1 MLASDKLADLRQY
14 FNTHECNR
22 QFNEKQFLSGKPL
35 PSNHVAILPN
45 HNLAYLEASKASQK
59 YGVQLYVYDNEV
71 LLTKIPDF
79 TLGHP
84 SFTNRHK
91 KHSGLNRITV
101 YYREPKLDT
110 KDLERHDQLQT
121 ISDII
126 ANEPS
131 DRAVE
136 AQIKSAF
143 GSNATDL
150 YEIIQDTRTE
160 LAELNP
166 EYRSMTTND
175 IRQHIIDVVMGK
187 ADRLTPNW
195 QKPKRLSTEQ
205 YNKHNANGI
214 VRCDNMKLARLECI
228 DRITL
233 TGKHDPNPDN
243 RPLKF
248 VGRWIKTGE
257 TYIKTIEKNGVK
269 RDIEM
274 PVKKFLKYKNL
285 DMIERPR
292 SVALCKHM
300 HKDASKRLG
309 FFAIDNYEPERDPHE
324 ELYGPKKHWNI
335 MERYTW
341 DPEMKVFPVD
351 SDQYKFKVEQFNNDQ
366 VETDLATW
374 SITYR
379 NWMGDTCS
387 VTRTAI
393 NAQSA
398 QDKAKRFFIETGQSG
413 EILDVEMADAD
424 TLSETTVDLHET
436 LFNDEYEESVEEY
449 LNTENEPF

>member
-22 QFNEKQFLSGKPL
+22 QFNEKQFLSGEPL
-35 PSNHVAILPN
+35 PDNHVAILPN

-59 YGVQLYVYDNEV
+59 YGVQLYVYGSEV
-71 LLTKIPDF
+71 LLTELPYCRKE
-79 TLGHP
+79 H
-84 SFTNRHK
+84 R
-91 KHSGLNRITV
+91 GLNRITV
-101 YYREPKLDT
+101 YYREPKLDA
-110 KDLERHDQLQT
+110 KDQERHDQLQT

-143 GSNATDL
+143 GTNATDL
-150 YEIIQDTRTE
+150 YEVIQATRTE

-166 EYRSMTTND
+166 EYRSMTNKD
-175 IRQHIIDVVMGK
+175 IKQHIIDVVMGK

-195 QKPKRLSTEQ
+195 QKPKRLPTEQ
-205 YNKHNANGI
+205 YNKHKQNGI

-243 RPLKF
+243 RPLKS
-248 VGRWIKTGE
+248 VGRWIQTGE
-257 TYIKTIEKNGVK
+257 TYIKTIEKDGVK
-269 RDIEM
+269 RNIQM
-274 PVKKFLKYKNL
+274 PVKKFVKHKTL

-300 HKDASKRLG
+300 HKDPSKRLG

-324 ELYGPKKHWNI
+324 ELYGPKNHWNI
-335 MERYTW
+335 LERYTW
-341 DPEMKVFPVD
+341 DPETKVFPVD
-351 SDQYKFKVEQFNNDQ
+351 SDKYKFKVEQFNNDQ
-366 VETDLATW
+366 VETDLVTW

-387 VTRTAI
+387 ITRTAI

-398 QDKAKRFFIETGQSG
+398 QDKAKRFFIESGQSG

-436 LFNDEYEESVEEY
+436 LFNDEYEESVETY
-449 LNTENEPF
+449 LDEKEPF